1 MPLRVCRIGLI
12 CLDFNKKRS
21 DVVPPLFINIPSQH
35 SLGNVAKSSQEIY
48 KCNTNIPLT
57 HIREFSQHLKLFFL
71 SFQENLP
78 RKSKQKTTFFS
89 SDQHWYL
96 SDRNQHPWCNNIFY
110 ISPFVSFPDTAVL
123 FRYPAFTG
131 QINIV

>member
-1 MPLRVCRIGLI
+1 MWQNQANKYTNAGIQTFPLNTHKRI
-12 CLDFNKKRS
+12 
-21 DVVPPLFINIPSQH
+21 
-35 SLGNVAKSSQEIY
+35 
-48 KCNTNIPLT
+48 
-57 HIREFSQHLKLFFL
+57 SQHLKLVFL

-89 SDQHWYL
+89 QATSTGICQIETSTRGL
-96 SDRNQHPWCNNIFY
+96 IIFFIY
-110 ISPFVSFPDTAVL
+110 NSPFVSFPDTAVL